1 MAAQAAAALLYVQL
15 GPWPAWLPF
24 MLRRTKTE
32 VLSDLPPKIIQDY
45 HCDLSAVQ
53 QRLYNDFAAKQKAG
67 EMVQDALASAA
78 SSDAHAQGKVPPD
91 QQAAKQPAEGGSAT
105 HIFQALQYLRK
116 LANHPK
122 LVLTAAHPQMD
133 AVSTLLPDA
142 TAASAILR
150 SPAQF

>member
-1 MAAQAAAALLYVQL
+1 
-15 GPWPAWLPF
+15 

-91 QQAAKQPAEGGSAT
+91 QQAAKQSAEGGSAT

-122 LVLTAAHPQMD
+122 LVLSAAHPQMD
-133 AVSTLLPDA
+133 SVSTLLPDTTHA
-142 TAASAILR
+142 RAHTTPLPPSSKHLPVARARTHTR
-150 SPAQF
+150 SHTHTHR